1 MTRRRTI
8 IFGFYGKVKSITS
21 GACSRY
27 TVTLSFGGR
36 GIGEGVHENYA
47 YCFLLRM
54 ANLLTF
60 IHNGGIS
67 KVAAPIL
74 KMVLIFLVTKVF
86 QKGTMF
92 R

>member
-8 IFGFYGKVKSITS
+8 IFGISGQVNSVTS

-27 TVTLSFGGR
+27 TVTLYFGGR
-36 GIGEGVHENYA
+36 GIGGGVHENYA

>member
-1 MTRRRTI
+1 M
-8 IFGFYGKVKSITS
+8 KSALLIS
-21 GACSRY
+21 
-27 TVTLSFGGR
+27 SFSPALIYVSIR